1 MPKNFEF
8 IREWL
13 RVRCVTISIQIFIRA
28 IKLWRILEKFLAIR
42 RLVVCPKKS
51 KNSKP
56 MGLLLRMARLVKI
69 LLFKVF
75 FLSFIFYRSDRA
87 GRVFIFVHFP
97 SYGRYFTFFL
107 EKEKYFHF
115 FKNGNLFICVFLFLV
130 LGLVLFSFPDFSQD
144 FCAERAGMLDW

>member
-1 MPKNFEF
+1 
-8 IREWL
+8 
-13 RVRCVTISIQIFIRA
+13 
-28 IKLWRILEKFLAIR
+28 
-42 RLVVCPKKS
+42 
-51 KNSKP
+51 